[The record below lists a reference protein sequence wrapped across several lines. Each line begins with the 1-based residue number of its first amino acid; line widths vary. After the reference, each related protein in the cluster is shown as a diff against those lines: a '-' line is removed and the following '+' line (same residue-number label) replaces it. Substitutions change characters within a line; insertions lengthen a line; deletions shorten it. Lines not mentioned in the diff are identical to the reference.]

1 MTDVKTFHEHVKS
14 GDLAAIR
21 VDLAGDPALLDAT
34 NEAGQCAFLLA
45 KYYRQPQ
52 IAEYLLSLNP
62 KLDVFNLCAAG
73 RTSAVLAEIQKALEL
88 LEAHS
93 SDGWTP
99 LHLAAFFGWP
109 ELADALIDHGAQVDS
124 RSTNSMKNTPLHAA
138 AAGGGE
144 PLIKLLLK
152 RGANPNATQEGGWT
166 ALHAAAQSGNRAM
179 AETLLA
185 NGADV
190 NLRAANNQSPLD
202 MALLKGHQEIV
213 DLLEHLGAKLQ
224 S

>member
-1 MTDVKTFHEHVKS
+1 VADVKTFHEGVKK
-14 GDLAAIR
+14 GNLDAVRANLAA
-21 VDLAGDPALLDAT
+21 DPALLDAT

-45 KYYRQPQ
+45 KYYRQPT

-62 KLDVFNLCAAG
+62 KLDVFTLCVAGNASAA
-73 RTSAVLAEIQKALEL
+73 LAEIEKDPAL

-93 SDGWTP
+93 TDGWTP
-99 LHLAAFFGWP
+99 LHLAAFFGWVD
-109 ELADALIDHGAQVDS
+109 LANLLIDKGAQVDS
-124 RSTNSMKNTPLHAA
+124 RSTNSMQNTPLHAA
-138 AAGGGE
+138 VAGGGT
-144 PLIKLLLK
+144 PLVDLLLK

-185 NGADV
+185 NGADL

-202 MALLKGHQEIV
+202 MALLKGHREIV
-213 DLLEHLGAKLQ
+213 DLLEQLGAKLQ
-224 S
+224 